1 LIYLFIYYKGTSQ
14 ASFSK
19 EPVIFTEGSL
29 GLHLLP
35 WQAMAIRDYN
45 KVSFFFANRQ
55 KGATSLNQHKQD

>member
-1 LIYLFIYYKGTSQ
+1 
-14 ASFSK
+14 
-19 EPVIFTEGSL
+19 VIFTEGSL